1 MYMKDLIKE
10 NNICCLMASL
20 IFLLETDTSLGVKD
34 IWGMSLDAYCSSNTM
49 KAISSLGK
57 NSLS

>member
-1 MYMKDLIKE
+1 
-10 NNICCLMASL
+10 MASL